1 MYSVQ
6 IVFNHNSPA
15 VFSLL
20 MMADASEIKSS
31 TTPSNDS
38 DSIKPKSCTLV
49 IPAATKTTNQK
60 RFICPIEGCTKS
72 YGKSSHIR
80 AHLIWHSGEK
90 PFICDHP
97 TCQKAFTR
105 SDELARH
112 YRTHTGEKP
121 YECAQCGKR
130 FTRSD
135 HLTKHMRVHFKET
148 KIDVSPLLEVSMEES
163 VDDGR
168 QTDSKNIS
176 SECFILPDVDLPVKQ
191 IKKEVDDNYHHFEKE
206 QQNGIINEIKIE
218 PESIMETSLPA
229 IFQQLPEENAISAAP
244 VQIPVPIISSH
255 PIKQESYT
263 KLTEKRFKCSTEGC
277 DKAFKRQDELKR
289 HSRIHSGVRPF
300 GCESCDKR
308 FLRKDHLNKHIKTH
322 TRSNFIQAR

>member
-1 MYSVQ
+1 
-6 IVFNHNSPA
+6 
-15 VFSLL
+15 
-20 MMADASEIKSS
+20 MADVSGINSS
-31 TTPSNDS
+31 TTPSNDMNS
-38 DSIKPKSCTLV
+38 NKPTICTPI
-49 IPAATKTTNQK
+49 IPAATKATNQK
-60 RFICPIEGCTKS
+60 RFVCPIEGCTKS

-80 AHLIWHSGEK
+80 AHLTWHSGEK
-90 PFICDHP
+90 PFICDQP

-148 KIDVSPLLEVSMEES
+148 KMDVTPLLEVSMEETF
-163 VDDGR
+163 DDDR
-168 QTDSKNIS
+168 QIDSKNITS
-176 SECFILPDVDLPVKQ
+176 DCCILPDVDFPVKQ
-191 IKKEVDDNYHHFEKE
+191 IKKETDDNQHPFEKE
-206 QQNGIINEIKIE
+206 QLNGIINEIKIE
-218 PESIMETSLPA
+218 PERIMETSLPA
-229 IFQQLPEENAISAAP
+229 IFQPFPEEGEISAPDVQLPD
-244 VQIPVPIISSH
+244 PIVSSSR
-255 PIKQESYT
+255 IRKETYAQ
-263 KLTEKRFKCSTEGC
+263 LTEKRFKCSTEGC

-300 GCESCDKR
+300 GCENCDKR

-322 TRSNFIQAR
+322 TRSHFIQAR